1 MKKAKTAKKVAEK
14 QVAAKLLANVPEE
27 YVFFC
32 TDGQIFNSMA
42 GLGDAL
48 NSMSDETFGYH
59 SNCDKRDFSNW
70 LKEIVGD
77 EELARDLANA
87 ATRTDAAV
95 IVNTRIEVLKAKL
108 I

>member
-1 MKKAKTAKKVAEK
+1 MKKAKTAKRVADE
-14 QVAAKLLANVPEE
+14 QVVAKLLANVPAE

-32 TDGQIFNSMA
+32 TDGQIFSNMA

-70 LKEIVGD
+70 LKDIVGD

-87 ATRTDAAV
+87 ATRMDAAI
-95 IVNTRIEVLKAKL
+95 IVNTRIEVLKEKL
-108 I
+108 V